1 MPYPILLRIANLSF
15 TAELNDTAM
24 ARKIHEALP
33 IEARGNRW
41 GDEIYFSIDV
51 KHEGSDPMRDEMQV
65 GELAYWPPGK
75 AFCIFWGPTPAS
87 EVDEPR
93 AASNVVPVG
102 RILGDCATLSKT
114 KDGQLVVIER
124 RND

>member
-1 MPYPILLRIANLSF
+1 MPYPIRITIANQSF
-15 TAELNDTAM
+15 AAELNETVM

-33 IEARGNRW
+33 IEARSNRW
-41 GDEIYFSIDV
+41 GDEIYFSIGV
-51 KHEGSDPMRDEMQV
+51 KHEGGDPMRDEMQV

-87 EVDEPR
+87 EADEPR
-93 AASNVVPVG
+93 AASGAVPVG
-102 RILGDCATLSKT
+102 HILGNCASLSKT
-114 KDGQLVVIER
+114 RDGQMVVIES